1 MITRVLLVSLF
12 VVASARVASADELDP
27 GAGGVPTT
35 TPIAVP
41 PGLYLVTDVYA
52 GSVVSTY
59 GATTVYS
66 TMTVR
71 ASPGTYARVLDVV
84 GTGVASAFDGR
95 SFNGRGRLGDGRQVA
110 GAYYETFVRT
120 ASGFTPVNIVFFQD
134 DSETRALVA
143 PTPSSTVPTARPVL
157 PSAAPIATPQP
168 PTLPAPTMPPIPV
181 VAAAIA
187 LASDGPALSAID
199 VLRGRVVH
207 LWPRIF
213 IDGRSAPVGSWR
225 LVSGR
230 VDQLSRS
237 TGSGAQPADVA
248 WLDPATDL
256 ALAFTVTDAVY
267 GRTAIATL
275 RVSVRSP
282 ALVQ

>member
-1 MITRVLLVSLF
+1 MI
-12 VVASARVASADELDP
+12 ARVAVALVLVLVVPNVAVADELDP
-27 GAGGVPTT
+27 GSGGLPTPA
-35 TPIAVP
+35 PISVP

-59 GATTVYS
+59 GATTIYS

-95 SFNGRGRLGDGRQVA
+95 SFNGRGRLGDGRQIA
-110 GAYYETFVRT
+110 GAYYETYVRG
-120 ASGFTPVNIVFFQD
+120 ASGFTPVNVVFFQD

-143 PTPSSTVPTARPVL
+143 PTPSSAIPTAAPALPTAVPTTGPIRT
-157 PSAAPIATPQP
+157 PS
-168 PTLPAPTMPPIPV
+168 APTMPPVPV
-181 VAAAIA
+181 VAAAVA
-187 LASDGPALSAID
+187 LASDGPALAAID

-207 LWPRIF
+207 LWPRAF
-213 IDGRSAPVGSWR
+213 ADGRPVAVRSWR

-230 VDQLSRS
+230 ADQLSRS
-237 TGSGAQPADVA
+237 SGSGSESADVA
-248 WLDPATDL
+248 WLDPASGL
-256 ALAFTVTDAVY
+256 ALSFEVTDAVY
-267 GRTAIATL
+267 GRTALASL
-275 RVSVRSP
+275 SVSVRSP